1 MANSSFQALPQA
13 QVSVLE
19 LFFPGFSR
27 ISPIV
32 ARYTGINLDA
42 VVPLL
47 CLCGLLVFLYKRGYQ
62 DVSSW
67 VQNYFCQS
75 YLHLYQD
82 SFLQLIASTV
92 HISCHSEVHD
102 MLLAWVSSQP
112 FAQNSRSSLVTVDLK
127 KGYSL
132 GAHGSSRKHLQYAP
146 WNGEFRFW
154 YKNHPIVYRRVEKKG
169 ELFFREREEL
179 SVSCL
184 GWSSRILKDLFEE
197 CRKKY
202 LEDLK
207 DKTLIFEARD
217 GNWEQSKTRR
227 IRQMSTVLHDDKT
240 KETLLGDIT
249 NFLDPTTREWYNERG
264 IPYRRGYLLYGP
276 PGTGK
281 SSLSLSI
288 AGHFDLDIYILTLAS
303 VDDSNLNKLFA
314 KLPQHCMILL
324 EDVDVASHNRSQHEE
339 ADHSSE
345 SSIPEKKANKV
356 TLSGLLNALDGVA
369 SQEGRLLIM
378 TTNYVERLDDA
389 LIRPG
394 RVDRKIEFQLAD
406 KDIAGQLFRIVF
418 KASDSKINIM
428 VERLADDFAGR
439 VPASEF
445 SPAEVLSLL
454 LEHRHSPEDAVANVE
469 GWVTTVREE
478 KRKKLKREGP
488 WVHSA

>member
-1 MANSSFQALPQA
+1 
-13 QVSVLE
+13 
-19 LFFPGFSR
+19 
-27 ISPIV
+27 
-32 ARYTGINLDA
+32 
-42 VVPLL
+42 
-47 CLCGLLVFLYKRGYQ
+47 
-62 DVSSW
+62 
-67 VQNYFCQS
+67 
-75 YLHLYQD
+75 
-82 SFLQLIASTV
+82 
-92 HISCHSEVHD
+92 

-112 FAQNSRSSLVTVDLK
+112 FAKNSRSSLVTVDLK

-132 GAHGSSRKHLQYAP
+132 EAYDSSRKSLQYAP

-179 SVSCL
+179 SVSCF
-184 GWSSRILKDLFEE
+184 GWSSRILKDLLEE
-197 CRKKY
+197 CRQRY

-207 DKTLIFEARD
+207 GKTLIFEARD

-240 KETLLGDIT
+240 KEALLGDIT
-249 NFLDPTTREWYNERG
+249 KFLDPSTREWYNERG
-264 IPYRRGYLLYGP
+264 FPYRQGYLLYGP

-281 SSLSLSI
+281 SSLSFSI
-288 AGHFDLDIYILTLAS
+288 AGHFDLDIYILNLAS

-324 EDVDVASHNRSQHEE
+324 EDVDVASQNRSQHEE
-339 ADHSSE
+339 AGHASNP
-345 SSIPEKKANKV
+345 SIPEKKANRV

-369 SQEGRLLIM
+369 SQEGRLPIM

-394 RVDRKIEFQLAD
+394 RVDRRIEFQRAG

-418 KASDSKINIM
+418 KALDSNNDRM
-428 VERLADDFAGR
+428 VERLANDFAGR
-439 VPASEF
+439 MPASEF

-454 LEHRHSPEDAVANVE
+454 LEHRQFPEGAVASVE
-469 GWVTTVREE
+469 G
-478 KRKKLKREGP
+478 
-488 WVHSA
+488 